1 MIRTEAISFDYS
13 HIAHPESVAAPCSKR
28 GPSFVDRRATPLGE
42 TIGSS
47 SKREQYRRLEAG
59 WK

>member
-1 MIRTEAISFDYS
+1 MIRTDAIAFNYS
-13 HIAHPESVAAPCSKR
+13 HIAHPESVPVLAESVARHSLILGLP
-28 GPSFVDRRATPLGE
+28 TLGE

-59 WK
+59 